1 MKRKSIISVLML
13 LVMVFALAGCKKTPA
28 IVGAWTGKTIE
39 SAGIS
44 MDMEKFAEQL
54 GEAGANFKMTMDVKE
69 DNTFSVDFNGE
80 TEQGTWKEDG
90 DKYTLTVDGEDQVV
104 TIEDNQLVFEMTEE
118 GQTVRLIFAK

>member
-1 MKRKSIISVLML
+1 
-13 LVMVFALAGCKKTPA
+13 
-28 IVGAWTGKTIE
+28 
-39 SAGIS
+39 

-69 DNTFSVDFNGE
+69 DNTFTVDFNGE

-118 GQTVRLIFAK
+118 DQTVRLIFAK